1 MMTLIRDKPLAENPG
16 KTEARNNFMQA
27 VRRVSLLLLILAGGC
42 VRNTGT
48 IEEHRSA
55 VSGKLH
61 VAVDKPLDAAVR
73 AQTGIFRAHYPEAS
87 FTVEPDISGKTLLAL
102 LKGKADAVLING
114 STTPAEDSL
123 LADPKRPGRKE
134 AVARDAI
141 ICIVNRNCP
150 ADSITVDRIVT
161 MLSGQNHAALPL
173 VPWITRNDY
182 RLLTTLRHILK
193 TSGKPLHAMQ
203 TDSDSLLAVKVAS
216 DPRAAGL
223 LYLSAL
229 KTLSLP
235 DSIGNRI
242 RILPA
247 SGTGEHASRAILPSE
262 QALFDGSY
270 PLATVVYYIYLPGDP
285 LAAGFGSWLSK
296 EGQKG
301 FERSYLAPFRQM
313 PRTIILK

>member
-1 MMTLIRDKPLAENPG
+1 MMILIRDKPLAGNPG
-16 KTEARNNFMQA
+16 KTEARNKFMPV

-48 IEEHRSA
+48 IEERRSA
-55 VSGKLH
+55 TSGKLH
-61 VAVDKPLDAAVR
+61 VTVDKPLDAAVR
-73 AQTGIFRAHYPEAS
+73 AQAGIFRAHYPEAS

-102 LKGKADAVLING
+102 LKGNADAVLING
-114 STTPAEDSL
+114 STTPVEDSL

-150 ADSITVDRIVT
+150 ADSITVDRLET
-161 MLSGQNHAALPL
+161 MLSGQNHGALPI
-173 VPWITRNDY
+173 VPWISRNDY
-182 RLLTTLRHILK
+182 RLLATLRHILK

-203 TDSDSLLAVKVAS
+203 TDSDSLLAVKVS
-216 DPRAAGL
+216 TDPRAAGI

-235 DSIGNRI
+235 ENIGNRI

-247 SGTGEHASRAILPSE
+247 GTGEPASRTILPSE